1 RLTRL
6 SIQWARAA
14 RPYAL
19 SLHDALPISA
29 VGDQA
34 LLRAGAG
41 AQRGRPRQ
49 HPLLETVLLLV
60 EQGLEDAG
68 PGAEAAEDGALA
80 QPGALGQGVHR
91 HLPRPVLGYH
101 GAGGRQQVLAV
112 ARRVR
117 ALAAWLAE
125 GYDGR
130 VHAINLPGE
139 SKRGEVRLA
148 CERRGVRSTR
158 ARPCPAVCGSAYLR
172 PK

>member
-80 QPGALGQGVHR
+80 QPGARSEEHTSELQSREKLVCRLLLGKKNS
-91 HLPRPVLGYH
+91 P
-101 GAGGRQQVLAV
+101 
-112 ARRVR
+112 
-117 ALAAWLAE
+117 
-125 GYDGR
+125 
-130 VHAINLPGE
+130 
-139 SKRGEVRLA
+139 
-148 CERRGVRSTR
+148 
-158 ARPCPAVCGSAYLR
+158 
-172 PK
+172 